1 MLTALKSKSGV
12 TVLEGVIALG
22 LLALVMA
29 GSFGV
34 LLSSSRQTMEPDIYE
49 EMILAVEKANDML
62 KEYAANYSYDTFLKD
77 KTQKYHLD
85 EFRNGL
91 CPETAFSDLNCL
103 LPAICD
109 LSTSEFRLIPL
120 DDSGSNFSSNWPKSA
135 NVKWEGKGNP
145 EMYKYEGYGGF
156 RLLRDSTDF
165 KNGGIP
171 TVGMRYYI
179 KCNGYQL

>member
-1 MLTALKSKSGV
+1 MLTTLKNKSGV

-49 EMILAVEKANDML
+49 EMILAVEKANDMI
-62 KEYAANYSYDTFLKD
+62 KEYAANYSYYDFLKD
-77 KTQKYHLD
+77 KTQKYHLQ

-91 CPETAFSDLNCL
+91 CSDDFQDLNCL

-109 LSTSEFRLIPL
+109 LSTSEFKVTPL
-120 DDSGSNFSSNWPKSA
+120 DNSGSNFTANWPKEA
-135 NVKWEGKGNP
+135 AIQWEGKGNAA
-145 EMYKYEGYGGF
+145 MYKEDASGF
-156 RLLRDSTDF
+156 KLLRDSTDY

-171 TVGMRYYI
+171 TVGMKYYI

>member
-1 MLTALKSKSGV
+1 MLATLKNKSGV

-62 KEYAANYSYDTFLKD
+62 KEYSANYSYDTFLKN
-77 KTQKYHLD
+77 KTDKYHLTD
-85 EFRNGL
+85 FQNGL
-91 CPETAFSDLNCL
+91 CDTTFTDLNCL

-109 LSTSEFRLIPL
+109 LSSSEFKLTPL
-120 DDSGSNFSSNWPKSA
+120 DGSGSNFSSNWPKDA
-135 NVKWEGKGNP
+135 NMKWEGKGNAD
-145 EMYKYEGYGGF
+145 MYKEEAGSGF
-156 RLLRDSTDF
+156 KLLRDSTDY
-165 KNGGIP
+165 KNGGNP
-171 TVGMRYYI
+171 TVGMGFYI